1 MRSRWILAA
10 LLLCFMAA
18 SPIHSQEPAADGPA
32 LETDDEKILYTLGL
46 AISRN
51 LALFEFSEAELAL
64 VQAGMTDGVMGR
76 EPRVPPDVW
85 GPRIDPMLQ
94 ARMAQLVENE
104 KQTGQAFRDRVA
116 QEPGAETT
124 ESGMVYIEVEPGDG
138 DSPGATDNVR
148 VHYHGTL
155 HDGSVFDTSLEGDD
169 PMPATFRLDGVIP
182 CFREGIQ
189 KMKVGG
195 KSKLVCPPELAY
207 GDRGSPPGI
216 KPGATLQFEVQLIE
230 IVPPPPAAETPA
242 PESEPESAEEPAP
255 AP

>member
-1 MRSRWILAA
+1 MRSRWFIAA
-10 LLLCFMAA
+10 LLLCSMAA
-18 SPIHSQEPAADGPA
+18 SPALAEEPATDGPA

-64 VQAGMTDGVMGR
+64 VQAGMADGVMGR
-76 EPRVPPDVW
+76 EPQVAPDVY
-85 GPRIDPMLQ
+85 GPQIDPMLQ
-94 ARMAQLVENE
+94 ARMAGLVEKE
-104 KQTGQAFRDRVA
+104 KQLGLAFLETAA

-124 ESGMVYIEVEPGDG
+124 GSGLVYLELEPGDG
-138 DSPGATDNVR
+138 AAPAATDNVR

-169 PMPATFRLDGVIP
+169 PMPATFNLSGVIT
-182 CFREGIQ
+182 CFSEGIQ

-195 KSKLVCPPELAY
+195 KSKLTCPPELAY

-216 KPGATLQFEVQLIE
+216 RPGATLQFEVQLIE
-230 IVPPPPAAETPA
+230 IVAPPPPAETPA
-242 PESEPESAEEPAP
+242 PESAQDPAP

>member
-1 MRSRWILAA
+1 MRSRWIVAA
-10 LLLCFMAA
+10 LLLCSMAA
-18 SPIHSQEPAADGPA
+18 SPVLADESAADQPA

-51 LALFEFSEAELAL
+51 LALFEFSEAELSL
-64 VQAGMTDGVMGR
+64 VQAGMADGVMGR
-76 EPRVPPDVW
+76 EPRVAPEVY
-85 GPRIDPMLQ
+85 GPQIDPMLQ

-104 KQTGQAFRDRVA
+104 KQAGQAFREQA
-116 QEPGAETT
+116 GQEPGAETT
-124 ESGMVYIEVEPGDG
+124 ESGMVYLEMEPGDG
-138 DSPGATDNVR
+138 ASPAATDSVR

-155 HDGSVFDTSLEGDD
+155 RDGTVFDTSLEGDN
-169 PMPATFRLDGVIP
+169 PMPATFSLNGVIA
-182 CFREGIQ
+182 CFSEGIQ

-195 KSKLVCPPELAY
+195 KSKLTCPPELAY

-230 IVPPPPAAETPA
+230 IVAPPPAAETPA
-242 PESEPESAEEPAP
+242 PESAPDPAP